1 MNFINNI
8 ILEKIHKTVKFL
20 ILVVSVLIF
29 AVPLAADTPKA
40 SEVFDQYVAK
50 YAKPK
55 RVKFTDDHTNVGG
68 KAYDLAKA
76 TAGWFGVP
84 GSFFDTV
91 EFANSVKNEGLN
103 SGNILSITAKII
115 ANNIDIKIVSKQIKG
130 MKTSE
135 IITILKEKNLFDPD
149 VLDQQRRLL
158 DYVTETATKAAS
170 STVDGKGKAALENI
184 LIDIVTKVCKSC
196 DVAHKSYEFA
206 KESAK
211 AAELA
216 FDNELTQNMF
226 EHMDKRIQVD
236 EYRDFIGEFVKN
248 KNFTDEAQ
256 KALALYHKSTNRSP
270 PTNEEVMHYI
280 FNRYKR
286 WKSEKKILNSEA
298 EILIEAKGMFLALTT
313 YELAQFGDN
322 YPEQMSNALK
332 RFLVIYKELMKYK
345 GNKYMPLGGGGR
357 IAVIKAAMYL
367 LKNSDRNVLDYRKLF
382 TQQLQHL
389 HWKKKP
395 QELSETEKN
404 SRSKHIRER
413 LIRLNDK
420 KLQLVLNHMGI
431 KPPDSFYQC
440 LCRNAG
446 YGTSSTRQY
455 YHPKTIGNF
464 DERYS
469 CQHPGEPCV
478 VAGYGCSRHPLPKKE
493 SVWNNCMN
501 TNRIGMKKDKNGKVI
516 MQKDKNGKVVLDN
529 KGNPIPTGRRL
540 DEYISTE
547 LQKGH

>member
-8 ILEKIHKTVKFL
+8 ISEKIYKAVKFL
-20 ILVVSVLIF
+20 ILVVSVWIF
-29 AVPLAADTPKA
+29 VVPLAADTPKA

-55 RVKFTDDHTNVGG
+55 RVKFTDDHTNVAG

-84 GSFFDTV
+84 GSLFDTA
-91 EFANSVKNEGLN
+91 EFADTVRKEGLT
-103 SGNILSITAKII
+103 SGNVLSITAKII
-115 ANNIDIKIVSKQIKG
+115 ADNIDIKIVSKQIKG
-130 MKTSE
+130 MNKSE
-135 IITILKEKNLFDPD
+135 ILTILKEENLFDLD
-149 VLDQQRRLL
+149 VLALQRRLL

-170 STVDGKGKAALENI
+170 STLDGKGKVALENV

-216 FDNELTQNMF
+216 FDNELTQAMF

-248 KNFTDEAQ
+248 KNFTDEAR
-256 KALALYHKSTNRSP
+256 KALALYHKSTNRPP
-270 PTNEEVMHYI
+270 PTNEEVMHYV

-286 WKSEKKILNSEA
+286 WQREKKILNSEA
-298 EILIEAKGMFLALTT
+298 EILIEAKGMFLALKKF
-313 YELAQFGDN
+313 EIAQFGDN
-322 YPEQMSNALK
+322 YPEQISNALK
-332 RFLVIYKELMKYK
+332 RFLAIYKKLMKYK
-345 GNKYMPLGGGGR
+345 GDKYMPPGGR
-357 IAVIKAAMYL
+357 MSVIRSAMYL

-382 TQQLQHL
+382 TQQLQLL

-395 QELSETEKN
+395 QELSEIEKKN
-404 SRSKHIRER
+404 RSTHVRER

-420 KLQLVLNHMGI
+420 KLQLVFNYMGI
-431 KPPDSFYQC
+431 KPPKSFYHC
-440 LCRNAG
+440 LCRSAG
-446 YGTSSTRQY
+446 YGSPQTRQF
-455 YHPKTIGNF
+455 YHPGTIGDF
-464 DERYS
+464 DERYT

-478 VAGYGCSRHPLPKKE
+478 VSGFGCSRYPLPKKE
-493 SVWNNCMN
+493 NVWNDCMN
-501 TNRIGMKKDKNGKVI
+501 TNRIGMKKDKNGRVI

-529 KGNPIPTGRRL
+529 KGNPIPTGRRI